1 MLSPTSARVISYA
14 PKQAGADDGDAEMP
28 ESSEILEPPA
38 LAARPGSLTTVDAGT
53 APVRVLLVE
62 DDPGD
67 ALLVEELLSETDLA
81 VELERAMSVADAL
94 PRLKWADCVLLDL
107 ALPDSLGLDGLETIL
122 EADGGGAVIVLTGLA
137 DRSRGALAVAS
148 GAQDYLIKAEVDA
161 SLLGRSVRYAIE
173 RRRADVATR
182 RLFEANL
189 RREANERI
197 QRGLLP
203 RPLLRRDDI
212 EVATVYRPG
221 GGGDVLGGDFYDA
234 VELED
239 GTLRAVI
246 GDVCGHGPDEAALGV
261 CLRIA
266 WRTLVVAGTEHDRVL
281 PALDDVLV
289 AERQHDETFVTVCD
303 LTIRPD
309 RTGAAVR
316 LAGHPPPLLLRP
328 APAVWPGEP
337 GPPLGCLPDQSW
349 PAAATSLVGPW
360 AVLLYTDGLIEGRR
374 RDSDD
379 RLGVE
384 GLTERLRAGGL
395 GAAARGTGGVPP
407 TAAAGAA
414 RCWEQGLEATLAWAE
429 EEHGGP
435 LADDV
440 ALMLLARAAAGG
452 AGPPGVR
459 GDPPE
464 TGA

>member
-1 MLSPTSARVISYA
+1 M
-14 PKQAGADDGDAEMP
+14 MP
-28 ESSEILEPPA
+28 ERSEILEPPA
-38 LAARPGSLTTVDAGT
+38 LAARPGSTSTTSEAEG
-53 APVRVLLVE
+53 PVRVLLVE

-81 VELERAMSVADAL
+81 VELDLATSVADAL
-94 PRLKWADCVLLDL
+94 PRLHQADCVLLDL
-107 ALPDSLGLDGLETIL
+107 ALPDSFGLDGLSRML
-122 EADGGGAVIVLTGLA
+122 DANRQVAVVVLTGLA
-137 DRSRGALAVAS
+137 DRSQGALAVAS

-182 RLFEANL
+182 RLLEANF
-189 RREANERI
+189 RRETNERI

-203 RPLLRRDDI
+203 RPLLRSGDL

-266 WRTLVVAGTEHDRVL
+266 WRTLVVAGTAHERVL

-289 AERQHDETFVTVCD
+289 AERQHDEIFVTVCD
-303 LTIRPD
+303 VTIPPER
-309 RTGAAVR
+309 RTASVR
-316 LAGHPPPLLLRP
+316 RAGHPPPLLMGST
-328 APAVWPGEP
+328 PAVWPDGGS
-337 GPPLGCLPDQSW
+337 GPPLGVLPGQTW
-349 PAAATSLVGPW
+349 AASEAELPGPW
-360 AVLLYTDGLIEGRR
+360 AVLLYTDGIIEGRQQDNR
-374 RDSDD
+374 E

-384 GLTERLRAGGL
+384 GLTERLRVVGL
-395 GAAARGTGGVPP
+395 GVDR
-407 TAAAGAA
+407 
-414 RCWEQGLEATLAWAE
+414 WEAGLESTLAWAE
-429 EEHGGP
+429 EENGGP

-440 ALMLLARAAAGG
+440 ALMLLASG
-452 AGPPGVR
+452 AGPPG
-459 GDPPE
+459 PS
-464 TGA
+464 T

>member
-1 MLSPTSARVISYA
+1 
-14 PKQAGADDGDAEMP
+14 MP
-28 ESSEILEPPA
+28 DTSEILEPPA
-38 LAARPGSLTTVDAGT
+38 LAARPGSTSTQDAQPAGGEG
-53 APVRVLLVE
+53 PVRVLLVE

-67 ALLVEELLSETDLA
+67 AVLVEEPLSETDLD
-81 VELERAMSVADAL
+81 VELDRAISVAEAL
-94 PRLKWADCVLLDL
+94 PLLARADCVLLDL
-107 ALPDSLGLDGLETIL
+107 ALPDSFGLDGLRTIV
-122 EADGGGAVIVLTGLA
+122 AAGGQVAVIVLTGLA

-203 RPLLRRDDI
+203 RPLLRSDDL

-234 VELED
+234 FELAD

-246 GDVCGHGPDEAALGV
+246 GDVAGHGPDEAALGV

-266 WRTLVVAGTEHDRVL
+266 WRTLVVAGTVHDLVL

-289 AERQHDETFVTVCD
+289 AERQQDETFVTVCD
-303 LTIRPD
+303 VTIRRD
-309 RTGAAVR
+309 RRSGTVR

-328 APAVWPGEP
+328 APAVWPGVVP
-337 GPPLGCLPDQSW
+337 GPPLGVVPGQTW
-349 PAAATSLVGPW
+349 PAAVAELTHPW

-374 RDSDD
+374 RHSDE

-384 GLTERLRAGGL
+384 GLTAHLQ
-395 GAAARGTGGVPP
+395 AAALG
-407 TAAAGAA
+407 AAGAA
-414 RCWEQGLEATLAWAE
+414 GSGAAGTAGWEAGLEATLAWVE
-429 EEHGGP
+429 EQHGGP

-440 ALMLLARAAAGG
+440 ALMLLAGAAGSGAGG
-452 AGPPGVR
+452 AGAP
-459 GDPPE
+459 
-464 TGA
+464 A

>member
-1 MLSPTSARVISYA
+1 
-14 PKQAGADDGDAEMP
+14 MP
-28 ESSEILEPPA
+28 ESSEILEPLA
-38 LAARPGSLTTVDAGT
+38 LAARPGPPTTLGAGSE
-53 APVRVLLVE
+53 PVRVLLVE

-81 VELERAMSVADAL
+81 VELERAMSVAEAL
-94 PRLKWADCVLLDL
+94 PRLAGADCVLLDL
-107 ALPDSLGLDGLETIL
+107 ALPDSFGLDGLLTIL
-122 EADGGGAVIVLTGLA
+122 GADQRVAVIVLTGLS

-203 RPLLRRDDI
+203 RPLLRRDDL

-266 WRTLVVAGTEHDRVL
+266 WRTLVVAGTEHPRVL

-303 LTIRPD
+303 VTIRPD
-309 RTGAAVR
+309 RSGAAVR

-328 APAVWPGEP
+328 APAVWPAVDP
-337 GPPLGCLPDQSW
+337 GPPLGVMPGQAW
-349 PAAATSLVGPW
+349 PEAATELAGPW

-374 RDSDD
+374 KGSDE
-379 RLGVE
+379 RLGVD
-384 GLTERLRAGGL
+384 GLTERLREAGL
-395 GAAARGTGGVPP
+395 GGEDREA
-407 TAAAGAA
+407 
-414 RCWEQGLEATLAWAE
+414 GLEATVAWAE

-440 ALMLLARAAAGG
+440 ALMLLACGG
-452 AGPPGVR
+452 PGPR
-459 GDPPE
+459 R
-464 TGA
+464 

>member
-1 MLSPTSARVISYA
+1 
-14 PKQAGADDGDAEMP
+14 MP
-28 ESSEILEPPA
+28 EKSEILEPPA
-38 LAARPGSLTTVDAGT
+38 LAARPGSNSAIEAGDG
-53 APVRVLLVE
+53 AVRVLLVE

-81 VELERAMSVADAL
+81 VQLDRAVSVADAL
-94 PRLKWADCVLLDL
+94 PRLAGADCVLLDL
-107 ALPDSLGLDGLETIL
+107 ALPDSFGLDGLSRL
-122 EADGGGAVIVLTGLA
+122 LDADPHVAVVVLTGLA

-182 RLFEANL
+182 RLLEANL

-203 RPLLRRDDI
+203 RPLLRSGDL

-266 WRTLVVAGTEHDRVL
+266 WRTLVVAGTAHERVL

-289 AERQHDETFVTVCD
+289 AERQQDETFVTVCD
-303 LTIRPD
+303 VTIPPD
-309 RTGAAVR
+309 RRTARVR
-316 LAGHPPPLLLRP
+316 LAGHPPPLLLGDSLT
-328 APAVWPGEP
+328 VWPDDVC
-337 GPPLGCLPDQSW
+337 GPPLGVLPGETWGSSE
-349 PAAATSLVGPW
+349 AELGGPW
-360 AVLLYTDGLIEGRR
+360 ALLLYTDGLIEGRQPGTP
-374 RDSDD
+374 D

-384 GLTERLRAGGL
+384 GLTARLRVARL
-395 GAAARGTGGVPP
+395 GTVG
-407 TAAAGAA
+407 
-414 RCWEQGLEATLAWAE
+414 WEAGLETTLAWAE
-429 EEHGGP
+429 EQNGGP

-440 ALMLLARAAAGG
+440 ALMLLATGSGPTG
-452 AGPPGVR
+452 AGP
-459 GDPPE
+459 
-464 TGA
+464 TA